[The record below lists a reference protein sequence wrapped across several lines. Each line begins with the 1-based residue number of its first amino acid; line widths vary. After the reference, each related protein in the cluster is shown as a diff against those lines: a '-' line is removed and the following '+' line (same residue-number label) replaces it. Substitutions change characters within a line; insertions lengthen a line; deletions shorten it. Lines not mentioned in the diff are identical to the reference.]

1 MCVKIFDV
9 MTMNGRGASWEADVW
24 WVSYGRL
31 KSVWRVSGGCLESVW
46 RVSGRRLEGVWKV
59 SKRFRKTSGGCLK
72 VSGRP
77 VRVHVYR
84 NGRKTRTFVSEAS
97 KPPAGA
103 RISKG
108 PVGPLKF

>member
-1 MCVKIFDV
+1 MGVLW
-9 MTMNGRGASWEADVW
+9 ASKE
-24 WVSYGRL
+24 
-31 KSVWRVSGGCLESVW
+31 CLEGLW
-46 RVSGRRLEGVWKV
+46 GMSGKCLEGVWKAFGRCLKGV
-59 SKRFRKTSGGCLK
+59 RKTSGGCLK

-84 NGRKTRTFVSEAS
+84 NGRKTRTFVSYAS

-103 RISKG
+103 SISKG

>member
-1 MCVKIFDV
+1 MS
-9 MTMNGRGASWEADVW
+9 GGSLGDVW
-24 WVSYGRL
+24 
-31 KSVWRVSGGCLESVW
+31 KVSGGC
-46 RVSGRRLEGVWKV
+46 LEGVWKV
-59 SKRFRKTSGGCLK
+59 SERCLKGVRKTSGGCLK

-103 RISKG
+103 KISKG
-108 PVGPLKF
+108 PVGSPKF

>member
-1 MCVKIFDV
+1 MS
-9 MTMNGRGASWEADVW
+9 RGS
-24 WVSYGRL
+24 
-31 KSVWRVSGGCLESVW
+31 LED
-46 RVSGRRLEGVWKV
+46 VWKV
-59 SKRFRKTSGGCLK
+59 SGRCLEGVRKTSGGCLK

-84 NGRKTRTFVSEAS
+84 NGRKTKTFVSEAS

-108 PVGPLKF
+108 PVGPQKF